1 MISDRGATII
11 VYVVLGIWG
20 LGMLASMWPHST
32 YRMEPTVHGIFTA
45 TVVGSLTYRMKKDA
59 DKDRQD
65 GGSHRK

>member
-1 MISDRGATII
+1 MISDRGATLI

-20 LGMLASMWPHST
+20 AGMLASMWPGSE
-32 YRMEPTVHGIFTA
+32 YRVDPIVHGIFTT

-59 DKDRQD
+59 DSDKT